1 MAIDVVFKKPDFK
14 LDIWFDKHQTA
25 AIYHENVLVGAAG
38 KALPQFTSKFFE
50 GDIFVF
56 DLNADFILNYK
67 PAVAKFAQLAKY
79 PCVDLDISMLIPQDV
94 EVDRISNVI
103 KSADSKIKSVELIDH
118 FYKSEWKDLKSITMR
133 FVISDDTKTLTKPE
147 IDEVYESVVS
157 DLQQIGAAIR

>member
-1 MAIDVVFKKPDFK
+1 M
-14 LDIWFDKHQTA
+14 
-25 AIYHENVLVGAAG
+25 
-38 KALPQFTSKFFE
+38 
-50 GDIFVF
+50 
-56 DLNADFILNYK
+56 NYK